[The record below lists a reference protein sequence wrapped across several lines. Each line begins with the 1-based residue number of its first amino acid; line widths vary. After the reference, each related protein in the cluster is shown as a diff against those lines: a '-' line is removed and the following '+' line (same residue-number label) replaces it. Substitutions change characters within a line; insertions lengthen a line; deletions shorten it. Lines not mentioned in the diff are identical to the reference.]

1 MLSWN
6 AIPLNLFIFRAGC
19 HYADGKCTTVS
30 ASTSDCAGK
39 ANEKKCTKAG
49 CVWDDV
55 EGSCSDSPT
64 VEIVLAGSAIDEA
77 ETLDKPN
84 SGVVTTASAWG
95 IMTAVVMMWFVA

>member
-1 MLSWN
+1 MS
-6 AIPLNLFIFRAGC
+6 ASTSGNLGDVPVIDPSFL
-19 HYADGKCTTVS
+19 VS

-64 VEIVLAGSAIDEA
+64 VEVVLAGSAIDEA

-95 IMTAVVMMWFVA
+95 IMTAVVMMWFVAH